1 MSSDVNG
8 NRDIWIMNADG
19 SGRKQLTNDPGGDAQ
34 PTVSRDGRHIAF
46 TSTRV
51 KGTNHLFLMD
61 IDGGNV
67 RQLTKGAQEVLA
79 SFSPDGQWIY
89 FLDESNG
96 PWKNVKKISI
106 NGGESTVVAT
116 APDGWV
122 INGIDVNTA
131 DGRLVYGLMNGNQY
145 RLGIVSPKGETKL
158 IDLPANLSSE
168 RPRWALDN
176 RTVAVVSR
184 IEGLPLDVWSIPV
197 NAKGKPRQLTDFR
210 TPGSVDPRWTTG
222 GKQLFVVRGT
232 WASIPVL
239 IRNNGN

>member
-1 MSSDVNG
+1 M
-8 NRDIWIMNADG
+8 DIDG
-19 SGRKQLTNDPGGDAQ
+19 SNLKQLTN
-34 PTVSRDGRHIAF
+34 
-46 TSTRV
+46 
-51 KGTNHLFLMD
+51 
-61 IDGGNV
+61 
-67 RQLTKGAQEVLA
+67 GAQEVLA

-106 NGGESTVVAT
+106 NGGEPIVVAT

-122 INGIDVNTA
+122 INGIDVNTT
-131 DGRLVYGLMNGNQY
+131 DGRLVFGLMKGIQY
-145 RLGIVSPKGETKL
+145 KLGILSQKGETKL

-168 RPRWALDN
+168 RPRWASDN

-184 IEGLPLDVWSIPV
+184 IEGQLPLDVWNIPV
-197 NAKGKPRQLTDFR
+197 DGKGKPRQLTDFR
-210 TPGSVDPRWTTG
+210 TPGSVDPRWTAD

-232 WASIPVL
+232 WSSVPVL